1 MILRVLRVTVHDGKG
16 GEFEEFSRNIAMP
29 LVKRHDGLRSVVV
42 GKPRPDAPNQFCIAM
57 VWDSIEALKEF
68 AGDNWTEALVEP
80 EEEHLVASIDIEHY
94 DLLAAAGG
102 VDI

>member
-1 MILRVLRVTVHDGKG
+1 MILRVLRVTVHDGKTA
-16 GEFEEFSRNIAMP
+16 EFEEFSRKIALP
-29 LVKRHDGLRSVVV
+29 LVKRYDGLQSVVV
-42 GKPRPDAPNQFCIAM
+42 GKPRAAAPATFCIAM
-57 VWDSIEALKEF
+57 VWESIDALKEF

-102 VDI
+102 LDL